1 MNDDECWE
9 RIFLKK
15 RLRQQKT
22 KKEIKARKRAYKLRK
37 KILENSKIFFRLP
50 VNFTK
55 EEKFLR

>member
-1 MNDDECWE
+1 MNDDEYWE

-37 KILENSKIFFRLP
+37 KILKNSKIFFRLP
-50 VNFTK
+50 IIFLR
-55 EEKFLR
+55 EEKI